1 VAGALEIRVL
11 PIVASLAGRHPER
24 TLFTRFIPPERPDE
38 LPGMWQRYYTRWR
51 LATREH
57 LDLDLLEL
65 MPPLAALCPQAA
77 VIDKTRYSGFAEP
90 KLLAHL
96 REREADALI
105 ISGSETDVCVLAT
118 VLSAVDLG
126 YRVIVV
132 RDAVCSSSDEGH
144 DMLLRLYHTRFSEQ
158 IETADAATILSRW
171 H

>member
-1 VAGALEIRVL
+1 MGRGWRPGMEKVL
-11 PIVASLAGRHPER
+11 PVVATLAVRHPGR
-24 TLFTRFIPPERPDE
+24 TVFTRFIPPVR
-38 LPGMWQRYYTRWR
+38 T
-51 LATREH
+51 T
-57 LDLDLLEL
+57 
-65 MPPLAALCPQAA
+65 

-90 KLLAHL
+90 RLLSHL

-126 YRVIVV
+126 YRVIIV

-158 IETADAATILSRW
+158 IETADAETILSQW
-171 H
+171 Q

>member
-1 VAGALEIRVL
+1 
-11 PIVASLAGRHPER
+11 
-24 TLFTRFIPPERPDE
+24 
-38 LPGMWQRYYTRWR
+38 
-51 LATREH
+51 
-57 LDLDLLEL
+57 LLEL
-65 MPPLAALCPQAA
+65 MRPLAALSPPAT

-132 RDAVCSSSDEGH
+132 RHAVCSSSDEGH
-144 DMLLRLYHTRFSEQ
+144 DMLIRLYHTRFSEQ
-158 IETADAATILSRW
+158 IETADAETILSRW
-171 H
+171 Q